1 MIRHIGLTLDI
12 PPQVIALALT
22 IIENG
27 GLFALCM
34 LLFLWRS
41 PQFYREIARSVNDR
55 KRIHLSHERSM
66 LKINNNKNTT
76 K

>member
-27 GLFALCM
+27 GFYALCM
-34 LLFLWRS
+34 LLVLWRL
-41 PQFYREIARSVNDR
+41 PLFYREIALSVNDR
-55 KRIHLSHERSM
+55 KKIHLSHERSM
-66 LKINNNKNTT
+66 LKINNNKNKT